1 MGAVTMIEPALAA
14 WLTAHTG
21 QPGPWAL
28 HRLPGGNS
36 NETCLLTSG
45 ATTGTQ
51 AAMDTEGMTDTE
63 GTATSAGTAG
73 ITDTEGTA
81 TSAGTAGI
89 TDTEGTVA
97 GAGTV
102 AGVGTHHI
110 LRRPPQHALSASA
123 HSVAREHRLLTALD
137 GTGVPAP
144 RPVALCEDPAVPLAP
159 FLVMEHIADA
169 VSITDTL
176 PAAYAKDPAA
186 LPRLAE
192 EIVGALAAVHRL
204 DWHKAGLD
212 GFGRPGRFLERQV
225 PRWYKQWQGIARR
238 PLPAMDRIA
247 GWLEHSRPPDRPPAL
262 LHGDFHLDNCLYS
275 TREPR
280 LLAIIDWEMATI
292 GDPLLDLGLLLALW
306 GASPVGRPAIREI
319 QAVSRL
325 PGAPGRDQLLARYE
339 EATGRPVEQARY
351 YECLAL
357 FKLAAI
363 IEAAYSQYLAGDLR
377 TPYAAALEHDV
388 PALLDAACA
397 IAGLRST

>member
-1 MGAVTMIEPALAA
+1 MGAATVIEPALAQ
-14 WLTAHTG
+14 WLTDRTG
-21 QPGPWAL
+21 QPGPWTL
-28 HRLPGGNS
+28 RRLPGGNS
-36 NETCLLTSG
+36 NETCLLTS
-45 ATTGTQ
+45 
-51 AAMDTEGMTDTE
+51 
-63 GTATSAGTAG
+63 
-73 ITDTEGTA
+73 
-81 TSAGTAGI
+81 
-89 TDTEGTVA
+89 A
-97 GAGTV
+97 GAKGPASVTTQYV
-102 AGVGTHHI
+102 

-144 RPVALCEDPAVPLAP
+144 WPVALCDDAAVPMAP
-159 FLVMEHIADA
+159 FLVMEHIADGA
-169 VSITDTL
+169 SITDTL
-176 PAAYAKDPAA
+176 PPAYPEDPAT
-186 LPRLAE
+186 LIRLAD
-192 EIVGALAAVHRL
+192 EIVDALAAVHLL
-204 DWHKAGLD
+204 DWHQAGLE
-212 GFGRPGRFLERQV
+212 GFGRPGQFLERQV

-247 GWLEHSRPPDRPPAL
+247 GWLERNRPPDRPPAL
-262 LHGDFHLDNCLYS
+262 LHGDFHLDNCLFS

-306 GASPVGRPAIREI
+306 GASPLGRPAIREI
-319 QAVSRL
+319 QAVSRM
-325 PGAPGRDQLLARYE
+325 PGAPSRDYLLARYG
-339 EATGRPVEQARY
+339 EAVGCPVQHISY

-397 IAGLRST
+397 IAGLRPA